1 MKIKNLLLGIAYYFN
16 GKWDDIYRAIK
27 TNDNPLPKSNITD
40 EMLENLKAFTIME
53 EDKYPSR
60 LKQTDRPPFALF
72 YKGDISLLK
81 KDHIL
86 AVVGS
91 RENSDYGKE
100 CCNNLLKGL
109 KTDTVIVSGLAKG
122 IDTYAHTAALKY
134 GYKTIA
140 VLGSGID
147 NIYPQNNR
155 DLVDKIIDNGGLVI
169 SEYPGLV
176 EPEKE
181 NFIARNRIIA
191 GICSGLLLVESY
203 GRSGALNTTLSA
215 LNLGKAIGCVPNEF
229 GKSSNCNR
237 LIKDGALL
245 VENSNDV
252 DSLF

>member
-1 MKIKNLLLGIAYYFN
+1 MKIKNLLKGISYFYG
-16 GKWDDIYRAIK
+16 GKWEEVYKSIK
-27 TNDNPLPKSNITD
+27 TNNNPIPTSNLTED
-40 EMLENLKAFTIME
+40 MLEKLSAITILDV
-53 EDKYPSR
+53 DKYSIR
-60 LKQTDRPPFALF
+60 LKQIDKPPFVLY
-72 YKGDISLLK
+72 YKGDISLIL

-100 CCNNLLKGL
+100 CCNQLLKNL
-109 KTDTVIVSGLAKG
+109 KPDTVIISGLARG
-122 IDTYAHTAALKY
+122 IDTYAHMAALKN

-155 DLVDKIIDNGGLVI
+155 DLVDKIVENGGLI
-169 SEYPGLV
+169 LSEYPGLV

-191 GICSGLLLVESY
+191 GLCTGLLLVESY
-203 GRSGALNTTLSA
+203 ARSGALNTCLDA
-215 LNLGKAIGCVPNEF
+215 LNYGKGIGCVPTEI
-229 GKSSNCNR
+229 GKYSNCNK
-237 LIKDGALL
+237 LIKEGAQL
-245 VENSNDV
+245 VENSTDV

>member
-1 MKIKNLLLGIAYYFN
+1 MNVSEALVAISYRNEGDWMKIYSNVRGNKNPSVEYNLDENLLKRIN
-16 GKWDDIYRAIK
+16 AI
-27 TNDNPLPKSNITD
+27 TILD
-40 EMLENLKAFTIME
+40 ES
-53 EDKYPSR
+53 KYSSR
-60 LKQTDRPPFALF
+60 LKQLEQPPFVLY
-72 YKGDISLLK
+72 YKGDISLITR
-81 KDHIL
+81 DHIL

-91 RENSDYGKE
+91 RENTDYGKKACE
-100 CCNNLLKGL
+100 TLLKKL
-109 KTDTVIVSGLAKG
+109 KKDTVIISGLAKG
-122 IDTYAHTAALKY
+122 IDTYAHYAALKN

-155 DLVDKIIDNGGLVI
+155 DLVDKIVDNGGLI
-169 SEYPGLV
+169 LSEYPHLV
-176 EPEKE
+176 EPEKN

-191 GICSGLLLVESY
+191 GLCSGLLLVESY